1 VKYSDQNP
9 HEIFKTAQA
18 KRETRTLE
26 LELELSD
33 VPQLSD
39 DECWRFQMLTGLGW
53 SGTAALVGAI
63 ENVDWHQAKAYA
75 DAGCP
80 ADLAAEILR

>member
-1 VKYSDQNP
+1 VRYSDQNP
-9 HEIFKTAQA
+9 HEIFKTALKEQ
-18 KRETRTLE
+18 ETTR

-33 VPQLSD
+33 VPQLTD
-39 DECWRFQMLTGLGW
+39 DECWRFEMFTGLGW
-53 SGTAALVGAI
+53 SGTAALIGALQ
-63 ENVDWHQAKAYA
+63 NVDWHQAKTYA